1 MSLEDLLRSGTIRRA
16 RPDPRS
22 SARSLRAA
30 KRDIDTAKML
40 AANGKFDWA
49 LSIAYNAMLLAGRAL
64 MLKRGFRPSSSEGHV
79 AVIRFLRAALKS
91 GAGSDMVLAMNGM
104 RKKRH
109 RAVYEEMD
117 TISGIEAKRALS
129 WAEAFVEMV
138 GRLV

>member
-1 MSLEDLLRSGTIRRA
+1 
-16 RPDPRS
+16 
-22 SARSLRAA
+22 
-30 KRDIDTAKML
+30 ML